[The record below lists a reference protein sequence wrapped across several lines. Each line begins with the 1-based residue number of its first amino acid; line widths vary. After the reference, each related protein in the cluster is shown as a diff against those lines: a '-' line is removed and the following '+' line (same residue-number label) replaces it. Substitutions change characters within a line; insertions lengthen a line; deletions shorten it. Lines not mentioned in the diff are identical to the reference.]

1 MTERSQLVV
10 TTTSAKEPIID
21 VEWVQPGTHITAVGS
36 DTPDKCEL
44 DPRILD
50 KASIVVADSI
60 AQNKERGEIHQGLK
74 QGTVKEEDILELG
87 DIFSD
92 ATKGRTDMDQITVV
106 DLTGVA
112 VQDLVIA
119 EAVVK
124 AKNHL
129 D

>member
-1 MTERSQLVV
+1 M
-10 TTTSAKEPIID
+10 
-21 VEWVQPGTHITAVGS
+21 
-36 DTPDKCEL
+36 
-44 DPRILD
+44 
-50 KASIVVADSI
+50 VADSI
-60 AQNKERGEIHQGLK
+60 SQNKERGEIHERLK

-92 ATKGRTDMDQITVV
+92 ATKGRTDRDQITVV